1 MGLFEKIK
9 PKEKT
14 IIDDYEELDLTQYEA
29 EVGEKA
35 SIMIKVAEVVGLSEI
50 PRIKKEIYDGNIVI
64 ADVSFLKHDRLTL
77 DRIVKDLKQLVD
89 EIKGDIVGLGE
100 DHIIITPTGVK
111 VDRNKIR
118 GSK

>member
-1 MGLFEKIK
+1 MGILEKIRS
-9 PKEKT
+9 KEKG
-14 IIDDYEELDLTQYEA
+14 IIDDYEEIDLSQYEA

-35 SIMIKVAEVVGLSEI
+35 SMMIKVAEVAGLGEI

-64 ADVSFLKHDRLTL
+64 ADIGFLKHDRLTL
-77 DRIVKDLKQLVD
+77 DRILKDLKQLAE
-89 EIKGDIVGLGE
+89 EINGDIVGLGE
-100 DHIIITPTGVK
+100 DYVVVTPTGVK

>member
-1 MGLFEKIK
+1 MGLFGKMK
-9 PKEKT
+9 SKKEE
-14 IIDDYEELDLTQYEA
+14 IVEDYEELDLSQYEA

-35 SIMIKVAEVVGLSEI
+35 SMMIKVAEVAGLSEI

-64 ADVSFLKHDRLTL
+64 ADIGFLKHDKLTL
-77 DRIVKDLKQLVD
+77 DRILKDLKQMAD
-89 EIKGDIVGLGE
+89 EINGDIVGLGE
-100 DHIIITPTGVK
+100 EYVIVTPTGVK